1 MIAGPA
7 LIIISQCLD
16 GHPNGAKAV
25 LVLGIIYTIV
35 SVIGAICRA
44 IAKANE

>member
-16 GHPNGAKAV
+16 GHPSGAKAV

-35 SVIGAICRA
+35 SVIGAIRRA